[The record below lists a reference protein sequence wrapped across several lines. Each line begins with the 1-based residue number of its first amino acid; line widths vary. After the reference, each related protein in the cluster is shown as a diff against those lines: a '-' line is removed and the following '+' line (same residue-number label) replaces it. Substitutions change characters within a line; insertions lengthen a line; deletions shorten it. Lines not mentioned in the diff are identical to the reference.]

1 MLSAGNRGEQA
12 RPLARERSHALDR
25 THLAWVRAASL
36 ADARAGD
43 DRPRRRDGKILPIVE
58 GVVLVAALVAPLV
71 LQDYLT
77 VFATRVIILALF
89 ALSFDLVWGYAG
101 IMSFGQALFFGS
113 AGYGVALL
121 ARDLDITNIF
131 LVLPAGIAD
140 RPRLRAAARRLP
152 AARAGIP
159 SSVIFVSLGT
169 LTGSYAADRLAR
181 GWYYLGGQNGIP
193 SIPPMT
199 LGGYEFSEGPAFYYL
214 VLGILVVVYL
224 LCRFLVRSQFGLA
237 LAGLREN
244 EQRIAFFGYKA
255 QHLKAIIF
263 AIGGAVAGLAGSLYA
278 FHEGFVWPNMVGVV
292 VSTQVVLYVL
302 FGGSG
307 TLIGAVIGAVIVEG
321 VSFWLSDNYRDI
333 WPIILGVLLLLVIL
347 FRPLGLISFVLGER
361 ERVGSFGAGTARRS
375 AMPLLEA
382 AGIDKIFGKL
392 TALDGAA
399 LTVGENEFHGLIGP
413 NGSGKSTLMKCIAGA
428 EVPTQGKV
436 CFVNTDITAFIADR
450 ACAGRHEPEIPDHQ
464 RAAVADAV
472 RQHPARAPGAVLA
485 ARPGVLAHARRA
497 ARSGHDHADAV
508 PSRRPRRS
516 TRRLRCRTA
525 SSNGWRSRWRSPA
538 SRNCCCSTSRPAA

>member
-1 MLSAGNRGEQA
+1 MPKSMSVVREAIAGDEADDAMAERVAAEQA
-12 RPLARERSHALDR
+12 KEQ
-25 THLAWVRAASL
+25 VK
-36 ADARAGD
+36 AG
-43 DRPRRRDGKILPIVE
+43 RKVLPIVE
-58 GVVLVAALVAPLV
+58 GVVLVAALLAPLV

-131 LVLPAGIAD
+131 LVLPAGTIIGLTFALLLGGFLLLG
-140 RPRLRAAARRLP
+140 RHP
-152 AARAGIP
+152 A
-159 SSVIFVSLGT
+159 SVIFVSLGT

-193 SIPPMT
+193 SIAPMSVGSYDFT
-199 LGGYEFSEGPAFYYL
+199 EGPAFYYF

-263 AIGGAVAGLAGSLYA
+263 TIGGAIAGLAGSLYA

-307 TLIGAVIGAVIVEG
+307 TLIGAVIGTVAIEA
-321 VSFWLSDNYRDI
+321 VSFWLSNSYQDI
-333 WPIILGVLLLLVIL
+333 WPIILGLLLLLVIL
-347 FRPLGLISFVLGER
+347 FRPAGLVSLLLSER
-361 ERVGSFGAGTARRS
+361 ERVGSFG
-375 AMPLLEA
+375 
-382 AGIDKIFGKL
+382 
-392 TALDGAA
+392 
-399 LTVGENEFHGLIGP
+399 
-413 NGSGKSTLMKCIAGA
+413 
-428 EVPTQGKV
+428 
-436 CFVNTDITAFIADR
+436 
-450 ACAGRHEPEIPDHQ
+450 
-464 RAAVADAV
+464 
-472 RQHPARAPGAVLA
+472 
-485 ARPGVLAHARRA
+485 RPGKR
-497 ARSGHDHADAV
+497 
-508 PSRRPRRS
+508 
-516 TRRLRCRTA
+516 
-525 SSNGWRSRWRSPA
+525 
-538 SRNCCCSTSRPAA
+538 